1 MERSS
6 LCAGYSIVFA
16 FSVQALSVKFR
27 GRLLPDS
34 QTLLALQQ
42 NEGDIILSSM
52 KVTRNFMPRH
62 WASETGGLWYNDT
75 TQSVTLFNVQKG

>member
-1 MERSS
+1 MVRVERRCKRSSVEYVYLERSS

-16 FSVQALSVKFR
+16 FSVQALSV

-52 KVTRNFMPRH
+52 KLTPSN
-62 WASETGGLWYNDT
+62 T
-75 TQSVTLFNVQKG
+75 